1 MLGYFGPA
9 YFLGG
14 CGSYAGWGCCGC
26 CGGWGGWGGW
36 L

>member
-1 MLGYFGPA
+1 MMDYFGPA

-14 CGSYAGWGCCGC
+14 YGGYAGWGCCGC
-26 CGGWGGWGGW
+26 CGGWGW

>member
-1 MLGYFGPA
+1 MMDYFGPA

-14 CGSYAGWGCCGC
+14 YGGYAWLGC
-26 CGGWGGWGGW
+26 CGGCGGWGW